1 MQLSCAIITLHIFW
15 AKPGLTERWRHLTYS
30 NEPNCLNHSL
40 HHGSSPNGGDTARI
54 VERSEGKERTKKRRN
69 EERIDN
75 PLHPPGMGQFFLG
88 ESQFP
93 LYPHMR
99 AKFGRGPTFVS
110 DKGSFKFISRLVAI
124 LNFHVN
130 IPPS

>member
-1 MQLSCAIITLHIFW
+1 M
-15 AKPGLTERWRHLTYS
+15 YS

-54 VERSEGKERTKKRRN
+54 VERSEGKEPTKKRRN
-69 EERIDN
+69 EEIDN
-75 PLHPPGMGQFFLG
+75 PLNPLGWVGSIVVG
-88 ESQFP
+88 ESQFR

-110 DKGSFKFISRLVAI
+110 DKGSFKFISRW
-124 LNFHVN
+124 
-130 IPPS
+130 